1 MFVDLA
7 EISVESGR
15 GGKGAVSFRREKY
28 VPKGGPDGGDGGK
41 GGDIIFQADQNLT
54 TLMDFKYKTSY
65 KADQGGDG
73 MGKKMSGKDGENSII
88 RVPVGTLIK
97 EKATGQV
104 LADLTQTGQTY
115 TATRGGKGGKGNVHF
130 KSSVNRTPRISEP
143 GEEGEK
149 KKKLILELKLLA
161 DVGLVGYPNAGKSTL
176 LSRLTKAKPKIAD
189 YPFTTLTP
197 NLGLAK
203 LQDYRTYV
211 MADLP
216 GLIKDAHQGK
226 GLGHN
231 FLRHIQR
238 TRVLVFLID
247 VTASDVKE
255 QLGELKEE
263 LRLYDPQL
271 LRKPKVVVL
280 NKIDLLK
287 GNYKFKPEGKSEKY
301 HPISALT
308 GEGLKQL
315 TNHLAEVLEKLEYE
329 R

>member
-7 EISVESGR
+7 EISVLAGR

-28 VPKGGPDGGDGGK
+28 VPKGGPDGGDGGR

-54 TLMDFKYKTSY
+54 TLMDFKYKTTY
-65 KADQGGDG
+65 KAGQGGDG
-73 MGKKMSGKDGENSII
+73 MGKKMSGKDGENRII

-97 EKATGQV
+97 EKENCQV
-104 LADLTQTGQTY
+104 LADLTESGQSCLV
-115 TATRGGKGGKGNVHF
+115 TRGGKGGKGNVHF
-130 KSSVNRTPRISEP
+130 KSSINRTPRVAEP
-143 GEEGEK
+143 GEEGE

-176 LSRLTKAKPKIAD
+176 LSRLTKARPKIAD

-216 GLIKDAHQGK
+216 GLIKGAHQGK

-238 TRVLVFLID
+238 TRVLVLLID

-255 QLGELKEE
+255 QLGDLKQE

-287 GNYKFKPEGKSEKY
+287 GKYKFKPEGKSEKY
-301 HPISALT
+301 HLISALT
-308 GEGLKQL
+308 GEGLEQL
-315 TNHLAEVLEKLEYE
+315 MNHLAEVLGKLK